1 MLPPF
6 RGHCLQ
12 PLFVNALQQV
22 SVLGVGMRYFLVL
35 CLFYT
40 GCNSDDKADGWDVD
54 TFQPRIASSFQATP
68 QGRLRASG
76 IQSVS
81 LGYVTDQEI
90 DTAIDAAFLKFAQ
103 VFPELPIPNPRIH
116 LQDDY
121 VMRVQG
127 QWASGW
133 TISPSDVVVCLWS
146 RGNSAINPGACFI
159 ARPPDSNYSTWRF
172 NSSPLVP
179 ALVHELI
186 HCAVSDPLHHS
197 VYFTR
202 GY

>member
-1 MLPPF
+1 MLF
-6 RGHCLQ
+6 AEWSLEVKRL
-12 PLFVNALQQV
+12 
-22 SVLGVGMRYFLVL
+22 LVL
-35 CLFYT
+35 LILCT

-54 TFQPRIASSFQATP
+54 AFQPRIASSFQATP
-68 QGRLRASG
+68 QGRLRSTG
-76 IQSVS
+76 VVSVS
-81 LGYVTDQEI
+81 LGHVTDLEI
-90 DTAIDAAFLKFAQ
+90 DTAIDAAFLKFSQ
-103 VFPELPIPNPRIH
+103 VFPELSIPNPRIH

-127 QWASGW
+127 EWASGW
-133 TISPSDVVVCLWS
+133 TIDSGNVVVCLWS
-146 RGNSAINPGACFI
+146 RGNSAINPGACYI
-159 ARPPDSNYSTWRF
+159 SRPPDGNYSTWRF